1 MSRTIIY
8 RLKNDGTVDL
18 IIDTSVDLSATML
31 NVNAFAW
38 NQRNNGNEYWFT
50 RSFASGRS
58 VNPGLTELEIDEVP
72 RAILAAHLLLK

>member
-1 MSRTIIY
+1 MPRTIIY

-18 IIDTSVDLSATML
+18 IMDAPIELSAPML
-31 NVNAFAW
+31 NTNAFAW
-38 NQRNNGNEYWFT
+38 THSDEEEFWFT

-72 RAILAAHLLLK
+72 KAILAAHLLLK